1 MDDPI
6 VQVHTLWGALVG
18 GPDLKDN
25 HVDETKDYIY
35 NEVTDDYNAGFCG
48 DLAGLYHYYGAKGK
62 EYEKENYI
70 IEDFNMSENAIGYD
84 QVDEDGNPLPVGYFV
99 SAGKAQEK
107 ADGIQLKL
115 VLHNRTTNP
124 PRFECDVKAR
134 YFFNIKEL
142 LDEGYGIDY
151 IVPRIDYDQ
160 EAGYTNNKSHAVLSE
175 PVKYDDNGTYYVD
188 VTWKDCKFYGSR
200 VYQFALTTKMD
211 PDKNI
216 YPEWDS
222 SNDYSYDDLV
232 SFEDDNA
239 ASAITDKVTLYADD
253 KLIWG
258 EEPNGTK
265 AEEVAP
271 TTDPKESTESK
282 VVKGDANCDGQVD
295 MSDIVLIMQSLAN
308 PDKYSS
314 KGTDKNRIS
323 EQGEK
328 NADVDT
334 SSKGITVNDAL
345 KIQEFLL
352 GNIKSL

>member
-1 MDDPI
+1 
-6 VQVHTLWGALVG
+6 
-18 GPDLKDN
+18 
-25 HVDETKDYIY
+25 
-35 NEVTDDYNAGFCG
+35 
-48 DLAGLYHYYGAKGK
+48 
-62 EYEKENYI
+62 
-70 IEDFNMSENAIGYD
+70 MSENAIGYD

-99 SAGKAQEK
+99 SGGKAQEK
-107 ADGIQLKL
+107 EDGIQLKL

-134 YFFNIKEL
+134 YYFNIKEL
-142 LDEGYGIDY
+142 LDAGYGIDY

-160 EAGYTNNKSHAVLSE
+160 EAGYTNNKSHAVLSD

-211 PDKNI
+211 PETNI

-258 EEPNGTK
+258 VEPDGTT
-265 AEEVAP
+265 AESVAP
-271 TTDPKESTESK
+271 TASTTTTNKTGGSTTTTTTKPISSTDKTIAA
-282 VVKGDANCDGQVD
+282 GDANCDGQVD

-308 PDKYSS
+308 PDKYGL
-314 KGTDKNRIS
+314 KGSDKNHIT

-334 SSKGITVNDAL
+334 SSKGVTSNDAL
-345 KIQEFLL
+345 RIQEFLL
-352 GNIKSL
+352 GKVKSL